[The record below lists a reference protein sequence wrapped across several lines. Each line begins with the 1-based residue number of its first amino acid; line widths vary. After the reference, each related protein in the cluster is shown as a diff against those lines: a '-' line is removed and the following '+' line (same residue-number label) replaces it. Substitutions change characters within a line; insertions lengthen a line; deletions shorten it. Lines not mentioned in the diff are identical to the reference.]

1 MHFKRIA
8 PIKGNG
14 MFSKNSQA
22 LALAAIATAIWGVSF
37 SLMKYSLEFYG
48 ALALL
53 ALRFSLAALIAFAYL
68 AVKKEKI
75 TGQEWRAGGIAG
87 IVLFLAFATQTY
99 GQALISPSQSAFIT
113 GLYIIFVPI
122 MAAGIARKL
131 PDSKTAIAVIF
142 GLAGLWLLTGGI
154 AGAGTGEELT
164 FLCAIGF
171 AAHIIVL
178 SRYPAVSALR
188 MTAVQIAAVAL
199 LSSAAAALFEGGNIP
214 VHPSALAAIAALSLF
229 ATLFAYFAQTF
240 AQQIISAEKIA
251 MIFIS
256 EPVFAYLFSWLML
269 GEMLGGTQVAGCA
282 LILAG
287 MAAAQLAGFKKKNKP
302 IKLQ

>member
-1 MHFKRIA
+1 ME
-8 PIKGNG
+8 
-14 MFSKNSQA
+14 SKKSAA
-22 LALAAIATAIWGVSF
+22 LALAIMATAIWGMSF
-37 SLMKYSLEFYG
+37 SLMKYALGFYG
-48 ALALL
+48 TLTLL

-75 TGQEWRAGGIAG
+75 TGQEWHAGGIAG
-87 IVLFLAFATQTY
+87 IVLFMAFAAQTY
-99 GQALISPSQSAFIT
+99 GQALISPSHSAFIT

-122 MAAGIARKL
+122 MAAGIARKP
-131 PDSKTAIAVIF
+131 PDSKTAIAVIL

-154 AGAGTGEELT
+154 AGAGTGEALT

-178 SRYPAVSALR
+178 SKYPTLSALR
-188 MTAVQIAAVAL
+188 MTAVQIVVAAL
-199 LSSAAAALFEGGNIP
+199 LSSAATALFERGNIA
-214 VHPSALAAIAALSLF
+214 VHPAALAAIAALAIF

-256 EPVFAYLFSWLML
+256 EPV
-269 GEMLGGTQVAGCA
+269 
-282 LILAG
+282 
-287 MAAAQLAGFKKKNKP
+287 
-302 IKLQ
+302 